1 MNFMIAK
8 IWKKVLLI
16 IVIIACLYNIVAK
29 LATKISFDE
38 QMQAVKDYAKSIEIL
53 KKPTDNINQNIQEM
67 DINSQTK
74 E

>member
-1 MNFMIAK
+1 MIAK

-38 QMQAVKDYAKSIEIL
+38 QMQAVKDYAKSIEVL
-53 KKPTDNINQNIQEM
+53 KKSTDNINQNTEEV
-67 DINSQTK
+67 NTNFQTK

>member
-1 MNFMIAK
+1 MIAK

-29 LATKISFDE
+29 LATKISFDD

-53 KKPTDNINQNIQEM
+53 KKSTDNINQNKEEVN
-67 DINSQTK
+67 INSQTK